1 MSLRYVFF
9 GTPESCVTALDIL
22 IGAGRTP
29 VALVCQPDR
38 PSGRG
43 RKVAPPP
50 TKEWACRQSVSVL
63 QPAKCRESDFL
74 SCVRDVDA
82 DVGLVFAFGQLLP
95 EELLTIPRL
104 GFINIHPS
112 LLPRYR
118 GAAPVQWTL
127 INGDQATG
135 VSIVKVTPRLDD
147 GDIILQESTEVD
159 LYENAVELGQRLA
172 LMGGKLAVQALERLE
187 AGDCDASPQDEGRVV
202 WARAL
207 TKQDGR
213 IDWAAPTISIHNRI
227 RGVQPWPGAST
238 TLGGKVLK
246 IHRAVP
252 VEGKFPEAQPGQ
264 VVAAVGEDLRVR
276 SGDGILK
283 LLEVQLEGKKK
294 MDARAF
300 LLGRSLG
307 KGEVLV

>member
-9 GTPESCVTALDIL
+9 GTPEACVTVLDIL
-22 IGAGRTP
+22 IDADRTP
-29 VALVCQPDR
+29 EALVCQPDR

-50 TKEWACRQSVSVL
+50 TKEWACRQSVPVL
-63 QPAKCRESDFL
+63 QPAKCREPDFL
-74 SCVRDVDA
+74 SCVRDANA

-95 EELLTIPRL
+95 AELLTIPRL

-127 INGDQATG
+127 INGDPIAG

-159 LYENAVELGQRLA
+159 IHENAVELGQRLA
-172 LMGGKLAVQALERLE
+172 LMGGKLAVQALGQLE
-187 AGDCDASPQDEGRVV
+187 AGVVQASPQDEGQVV

-207 TKQDGR
+207 TKSDGR
-213 IDWAAPTISIHNRI
+213 IDWAAPALSIHNRI

-238 TLGGKVLK
+238 ALGGKVLK

-252 VEGKFPEAQPGQ
+252 AEGQFPEAQPGQ
-264 VVAAVGEDLRVR
+264 VVVAEGDNLQVR
-276 SGDGILK
+276 TGDGVLR

-294 MDARAF
+294 MDAQAF

-307 KGEVLV
+307 KGEALI